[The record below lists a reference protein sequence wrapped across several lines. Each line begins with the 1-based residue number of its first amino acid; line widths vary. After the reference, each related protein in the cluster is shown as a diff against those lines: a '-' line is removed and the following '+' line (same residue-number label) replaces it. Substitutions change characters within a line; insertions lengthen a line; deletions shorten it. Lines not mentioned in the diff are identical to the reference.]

1 MAYKRKRDP
10 IPEEIEYNEKLRE
23 DIRKGIYRF
32 ISPEDADKLIKAKIA
47 TFAVKDG
54 KTSSSI
60 KWNEGEIQLR
70 SSVILEYICKQG
82 LSTAETVKQISDRW
96 NVSTNTATRYV
107 KEAVSN
113 LTRDYDEYIDD
124 IRKVHLERLDSLLLT
139 ALEDHREDLALKIL
153 DQMAKVNGLYEQ
165 KLNIDSKNDTTI
177 TFDFS

>member
-32 ISPEDADKLIKAKIA
+32 ISPEEADRLIKAKLESLPRYGGKS
-47 TFAVKDG
+47 AVK
-54 KTSSSI
+54 
-60 KWNEGEIQLR
+60 WNDGEIQLR

-82 LSTAETVKQISDRW
+82 LSTAETIKQISDRW
-96 NVSTNTATRYV
+96 NIGENAARRYV

-124 IRKVHLERLDSLLLT
+124 IRKVHLERLDSLLLS
-139 ALEDHREDLALKIL
+139 ALEDHREELALKIM